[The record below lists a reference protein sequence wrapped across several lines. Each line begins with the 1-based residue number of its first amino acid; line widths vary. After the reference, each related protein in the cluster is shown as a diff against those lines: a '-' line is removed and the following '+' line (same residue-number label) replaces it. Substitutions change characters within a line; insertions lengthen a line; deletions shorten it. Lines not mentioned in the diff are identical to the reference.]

1 MNTEINKFNV
11 LAENWWDVQGPMKP
25 LHAINPLRMKF
36 IQEQIDLTGKRVLD
50 VGCGGGILTES
61 LAKIGAHASGLDLA
75 VDAINVAQE
84 HAKAQHLNIKY
95 HCMPI
100 ETFAAQHAHTFDV
113 ITCMEMLEHV
123 PDPAL
128 IIKTCAQLL
137 KPNGMIFLSTLNRN
151 LKSFLLAIIG
161 AEYLTNLVPKGTH
174 EYAKFIKPSE
184 MSRMLREAEFETEKI
199 CGINYN
205 PLTKAFKIGSDCDV
219 NYLLSARLLPS
230 Q

>member
-11 LAENWWDVQGPMKP
+11 LAENWWDPQGPLKP

-36 IQEQIDLTGKRVLD
+36 IQEQIDLSGKRILD

-61 LAKIGAHASGLDLA
+61 LAKAGAHVNGLDLA
-75 VDAINVAQE
+75 VDAIHVARE
-84 HAKAQHLNIKY
+84 HAKAQHLNIEY
-95 HCMPI
+95 HCLPI
-100 ETFAAQHAHTFDV
+100 ETFAEQHAHTFDV

-123 PDPAL
+123 PEPAL
-128 IIKTCAQLL
+128 IIKACAQLL

-151 LKSFLLAIIG
+151 LKSFLMAIIG
-161 AEYLTNLVPKGTH
+161 AEYLTHLVPKGTH

-199 CGINYN
+199 SGISYN
-205 PLTKAFKIGSDCDV
+205 PLTQTFKLGSDCDV
-219 NYLLSARLLPS
+219 NYLLSARNNTI
-230 Q
+230 